1 MVSPISSRI
10 YNLEAKARIK
20 SHFKTNVNNNLPWQ
34 IENRTKKI
42 SGYTADRESSPAL
55 FVNAEKNLR
64 AEQVEAFA
72 KKRKI
77 EELNYQAYNA
87 KNDLVNA
94 GIEFVP
100 KSKALLEGT
109 IDMKNVELVMSSK
122 YRRNYSSNIQNH
134 SIRETYFFEMMNDC
148 VGLFDISKEFY
159 KSHGKQRK
167 IRTSLHKVTS
177 STSGTSGTGTSLS
190 SSPCDSES
198 EEETIDSKKLLTAF
212 LSQDNIV
219 NENGEIVKEFKE
231 KNFSDIAHEMKD
243 ETDRSISQGRIEER
257 KQELST
263 TMRRLRLDIEDIR
276 EPI

>member
-122 YRRNYSSNIQNH
+122 YRRNN
-134 SIRETYFFEMMNDC
+134 
-148 VGLFDISKEFY
+148 
-159 KSHGKQRK
+159 
-167 IRTSLHKVTS
+167 
-177 STSGTSGTGTSLS
+177 
-190 SSPCDSES
+190 
-198 EEETIDSKKLLTAF
+198 
-212 LSQDNIV
+212 
-219 NENGEIVKEFKE
+219 
-231 KNFSDIAHEMKD
+231 
-243 ETDRSISQGRIEER
+243 
-257 KQELST
+257 
-263 TMRRLRLDIEDIR
+263 
-276 EPI
+276 